1 MKDRIQKLITSEQLT
16 ASKFADKIGVRRSNI
31 SHILSGRNKPSL
43 DFIEKVMSC
52 FKDLNLDWL
61 ILGKGEMYQKKNTKD
76 LFNPVSIPQ
85 SKEAPLNKEE
95 KTEAPETTPKQS
107 ESQLPLNVANVAN
120 SAIVLP
126 TKEVDKVI
134 IFYRDKTFTS
144 FSPSND

>member
-76 LFNPVSIPQ
+76 LFNPASIPQ
-85 SKEAPLNKEE
+85 SKEVPTNKEE
-95 KTEAPETTPKQS
+95 KTEDPETTPKQP
-107 ESQLPLNVANVAN
+107 EPQLPLNVAN

-126 TKEVDKVI
+126 TKDVDKVI